1 MSFYGLSLPTRALLP
16 RITTPGSRPG
26 RANRKRGTSS
36 EISEYISLYTTPS
49 RDDLV
54 PEFRHV
60 ENIKPNTENPYRPD
74 RYNDV
79 HHVSE
84 VQELASPSSE
94 FQSQATPVAHKSYKI
109 PLPDMGFV
117 HFDTTPFTSPVVK
130 DDTRSPAASS
140 DYPSEGIRSEEC
152 LSPPDDGKLS
162 IRQGEFNLSGLHEYY
177 YSGPRERTSEMRS
190 TSVTDAAGPHIRNTS
205 TSLQDELA
213 TANAGP
219 NVFDEGSTTASDAD
233 RSSQGSSSRKS
244 SATMIGRTF
253 TGEKLVKIRTW
264 MFTSPAL

>member
-1 MSFYGLSLPTRALLP
+1 
-16 RITTPGSRPG
+16 
-26 RANRKRGTSS
+26 
-36 EISEYISLYTTPS
+36 
-49 RDDLV
+49 
-54 PEFRHV
+54 
-60 ENIKPNTENPYRPD
+60 
-74 RYNDV
+74 
-79 HHVSE
+79 
-84 VQELASPSSE
+84 
-94 FQSQATPVAHKSYKI
+94 
-109 PLPDMGFV
+109 MGFV

-253 TGEKLVKIRTW
+253 TGEKLVKVRARAEGWSCATVDGAVIQCTWEDDDVTPTDTHMDVHLSGALSKADGKYLRKSKIRKWVKKTW
-264 MFTSPAL
+264 GKTAGRLFLKQKKVNKGREVAEPDCLIRMGRTYS